1 MIGQKVGPYEVIAK
15 LGEGGMGQVYRARDP
30 QLNRDVAI
38 KTLPESVASDGERVA
53 RFTREAQT
61 LAALN
66 HPNIAQIYGIE
77 RPSAGSGP
85 AALVMELVEGDE
97 LSTLIARG
105 ALPVPE
111 ALAIA
116 RQIADALEAAHEQG
130 IIHRDLKPANVKVR
144 PDGTVKVLDFGLA
157 KAVDPASASGAAGLP
172 SNSPTLTSHG
182 TEMGLILGTAAY
194 MAPEQARGKAVD
206 RRADIWAFGVVLY
219 EMLAGRRAFEG
230 EDVSDILASVLRQ
243 DINWSA
249 LPTTT
254 PAPVRRLL
262 KRCLERDP
270 RKRLS
275 ALGDARLEIDEPDV
289 APAQSPAATA
299 VAKASLLSRLW
310 PAAAAVVVTTLVA
323 YALRPAA
330 PVASNDS
337 GQLARLSILPPAGA
351 RLFPDSSGV
360 AISPDGTM
368 VAYLVGSITQ
378 SGETEMWVRSLSSTT
393 ARRLDEA
400 EGAGLPFWSPDSRRI
415 GFMHPETG
423 KLKTIAAAGGRAD
436 VIADVT
442 QTRGAVWTPSNIIL
456 YARPTGA
463 ILQVPA
469 SGGPST
475 PITSVDE
482 TRGEVGH
489 RFPSLLP
496 DGDHFLYAALP
507 GKDGKFDIYVGSL
520 KDTTHQQRTFVGAM
534 DAAPVYAEPGY
545 LLFARQGALSAVP
558 FDARTLKVTGDPIQL
573 EDEPAAILDPTIS
586 YTAGR
591 SVSVSDT
598 GTVAYYSEPSNR
610 TLATWFDTSG
620 AQLGTVNLPPAH
632 YDSLRISPDGTK
644 AAAVRSTS
652 ASESGLWLVDLARG
666 TVVPF
671 SAGRGRNDAPVWSP
685 DGRRLLFTSDRSGRQ
700 QFFVKALDSTQPETE
715 FYTSD
720 LMFKNPV
727 DWSPD
732 GLTIVFNTFKTGT
745 AQDIV
750 LLDAAT
756 RKVETVV
763 AETVRRDMG
772 GIISPDSKWL
782 SYASDS
788 SGSLQVWVQG
798 FPTPGQTVQVSERGG
813 SVGWW
818 SRDSSQIFWISS
830 DLRSLWR
837 ADVVAGAHFGVRNA
851 LKIAALPA
859 SILSIDM
866 TPDRTR
872 LLAITPERVGIG
884 SVTVVQNWRQALGKR

>member
-1 MIGQKVGPYEVIAK
+1 MIGQKVGCYEVVAK

-77 RPSAGSGP
+77 RSSAGGP
-85 AALVMELVEGDE
+85 AALVMELVEGDD
-97 LSTLIARG
+97 LSTVIRRG

-144 PDGTVKVLDFGLA
+144 RDGTVKVLDFGLA
-157 KAVDPASASGAAGLP
+157 KAVDPAGASGTHGSP
-172 SNSPTLTSHG
+172 SNSPTLTAHG

-206 RRADIWAFGVVLY
+206 RRADVWAFGVVLY
-219 EMLAGRRAFEG
+219 EMLTGRRAFEG

-249 LPTTT
+249 LPATT

-262 KRCLERDP
+262 RRCLERDP
-270 RKRLS
+270 RRRLS
-275 ALGDARLEIDEPDV
+275 ALGDARLEIDEPDA
-289 APAQSPAATA
+289 APAQLSPVTA
-299 VAKASLLSRLW
+299 VAKPSLLSRFW
-310 PAAAAVVVTTLVA
+310 PAAAAAIVTAVVA
-323 YALRPAA
+323 YALRPSA
-330 PVASNDS
+330 PVVATDA

-351 RLFPDSSGV
+351 TLFPDSSGV

-378 SGETEMWVRSLSSTT
+378 GQENEMWVRSLSSTT
-393 ARRLDEA
+393 AQRLDDA
-400 EGAGLPFWSPDSRRI
+400 NGAGLPFWSPDSRRI

-423 KLKTIAAAGGRAD
+423 KLKSIAASGGRAD

-456 YARPTGA
+456 YAQPTGP
-463 ILQVPA
+463 IMQVPA

-482 TRGEVGH
+482 ARGEVGH

-507 GKDGKFDIYVGSL
+507 GKEGKFDIYAGSL
-520 KDTTHQQRTFVGAM
+520 KDATHQQRTFIGAM

-545 LLFARQGALSAVP
+545 LLFARQGVLSAVP
-558 FDARTLKVTGDPIQL
+558 FDARALKVTGDPIQL
-573 EDEPAAILDPTIS
+573 EDEPAAIMDPTIS
-586 YTAGR
+586 FTAGR
-591 SVSVSDT
+591 SVSISET
-598 GTVAYYSEPSNR
+598 GSVAYYSESSNN

-632 YDSLRISPDGTK
+632 YDSLRISPDGTR
-644 AAAVRSTS
+644 AAAVRSAS
-652 ASESGLWLVDLARG
+652 ASESSLWLVDLERG
-666 TVVPF
+666 TGVPF
-671 SAGRGRNDAPVWSP
+671 SAGRGRNDAPIWSP
-685 DGRRLLFTSDRSGRQ
+685 DGRRLVFTSDRSGRQ
-700 QFFVKALDSTQPETE
+700 QFFVKALDSTQPETP

-772 GIISPDSKWL
+772 GSISPDGKRLAYS
-782 SYASDS
+782 SDS
-788 SGSLQVWVQG
+788 SGTLQLWVQG

-813 SVGWW
+813 SRGWW
-818 SRDSSQIFWISS
+818 SRDSRQIFWISG

-837 ADVVAGAHFGVRNA
+837 SDVVAAAQVSVRNT
-851 LKIAALPA
+851 LKLATLPPG
-859 SILSIDM
+859 ILSVDM

-884 SVTVVQNWRQALGKR
+884 SVTVVQNWRRAVERR

>member
-1 MIGQKVGPYEVIAK
+1 MIGQKVGSYEVIGK
-15 LGEGGMGQVYRARDP
+15 LGEGGMGQVYRARDT

-38 KTLPESVASDGERVA
+38 KTLPESLAGDGERVA

-77 RPSAGSGP
+77 RASTGPGP
-85 AALVMELVEGDE
+85 AALVMELVEGEE
-97 LSTLIARG
+97 LSALIERG
-105 ALPVPE
+105 AFPVPE

-116 RQIADALEAAHEQG
+116 RQFADALEAAHEQG
-130 IIHRDLKPANVKVR
+130 IIHRDLKPSNVKVR

-157 KAVDPASASGAAGLP
+157 KAVDPAGASGTSGSP
-172 SNSPTLTSHG
+172 SNSPTLTAHG

-206 RRADIWAFGVVLY
+206 RRADVWAFGVVLY
-219 EMLAGRRAFEG
+219 EMLTGRRTFEG
-230 EDVSDILASVLRQ
+230 QEVSDILASVLRQ
-243 DINWSA
+243 DIDWSA
-249 LPTTT
+249 LPATT

-275 ALGDARLEIDEPDV
+275 ALGDARLEIDEPDA
-289 APAQSPAATA
+289 APAQSLTATA
-299 VAKASLLSRLW
+299 VATPSLLSRLW
-310 PAAAAVVVTTLVA
+310 PAAAAVVVTALVA
-323 YALRPAA
+323 YALRPAV

-337 GQLARLSILPPAGA
+337 GQLARLSILPPAGVT
-351 RLFPDSSGV
+351 LFPDSAGV

-378 SGETEMWVRSLSSTT
+378 SGENEMWVRSLSSMT

-400 EGAGLPFWSPDSRRI
+400 KGASLPFWSPDSRRI
-415 GFMHPETG
+415 GFAHPETG
-423 KLKTIAAAGGRAD
+423 KLKTIAAAGGRAE

-442 QTRGAVWTPSNIIL
+442 QTRGAAWTPSNIIL
-456 YARPTGA
+456 YARPTGP

-469 SGGPST
+469 GGGPST

-507 GKDGKFDIYVGSL
+507 GKEGKFDIYVGSL
-520 KDTTHQQRTFVGAM
+520 KDTTHRQRTFVGAM
-534 DAAPVYAEPGY
+534 DAAPVYAAPGY
-545 LLFARQGALSAVP
+545 LLFARQGVLSALP
-558 FDARTLKVTGDPIQL
+558 FDARTLKVTGDAIPL
-573 EDEPAAILDPTIS
+573 EDEPAAILDPTLS

-591 SVSVSDT
+591 SVSISDT
-598 GTVAYYSEPSNR
+598 GSVAYYSEPSNR
-610 TLATWFDTSG
+610 TLATWFDTNG

-644 AAAVRSTS
+644 AAAVRSLS
-652 ASESGLWLVDLARG
+652 ASESSVWLVDLARG
-666 TVVPF
+666 TGIPF
-671 SAGRGRNDAPVWSP
+671 SSGRGRNDAPVWSP

-700 QFFVKALDSTQPETE
+700 QFFIKAIDSAQAETE

-720 LMFKNPV
+720 VMFKNPV

-732 GLTIVFNTFKTGT
+732 GKTIAFNTFKTGS

-756 RKVETVV
+756 RTVETVV

-772 GIISPDSKWL
+772 GFISPNSKWL
-782 SYASDS
+782 LYSSDS
-788 SGSLQVWVQG
+788 SASLQLWVQG
-798 FPTPGQTVQVSERGG
+798 FPVPGQAVQVSERGG
-813 SVGWW
+813 SIGWW
-818 SRDSSQIFWISS
+818 SRDSRQIFWVSS

-837 ADVVAGAHFGVRNA
+837 ADVVDGAQFGVRNA
-851 LKIAALPA
+851 VKIAALPPG
-859 SILSIDM
+859 ILSFDM

-872 LLAITPERVGIG
+872 LLAITPERIGIG
-884 SVTVVQNWRQALGKR
+884 SVTVVQNWRQALEKR